1 MNRERENWG
10 CSERER
16 EERLEEGKPCHV
28 PPRALFP
35 STQPP
40 RAFLKGA
47 ACRRASAEESPSPQ
61 LAFVAY
67 ATYSL
72 CVIFECLSEYIE

>member
-47 ACRRASAEESPSPQ
+47 VEGPLRRRVPR
-61 LAFVAY
+61 LN
-67 ATYSL
+67 
-72 CVIFECLSEYIE
+72 